1 MNIVIWVLQGLLAAA
16 FAAAGLMKL
25 TQPRTKLTQNM
36 GWVEDFSDSGVKGIG
51 GVELL
56 AAIGLI
62 LPAATKIV
70 PVLTPLAATGLVLV
84 MIGAIVTHVRRNEN
98 QMIAPAAVLLIL
110 AAVVAW
116 ARFGPYSL

>member
-1 MNIVIWVLQGLLAAA
+1 MNIVIWVLQVLLAAA

-62 LPAATKIV
+62 LPAATKIL
-70 PVLTPLAATGLVLV
+70 PVLTPLAATGLVLL

-110 AAVVAW
+110 AAVVTW

>member
-1 MNIVIWVLQGLLAAA
+1 MNIVIWVLQVLLAAA

-62 LPAATKIV
+62 LPAATKIL
-70 PVLTPLAATGLVLV
+70 PVLTPLAATGLVLL

>member
-62 LPAATKIV
+62 LPAATKIL
-70 PVLTPLAATGLVLV
+70 PVLTPLAATGLVLL

>member
-62 LPAATKIV
+62 LPAATKIL